1 MITLAKALETT
12 GLSQAKVSEIAGLSK
27 TTVSLVLGHTYTG
40 WPAKEK
46 QIIEAMVAQGVLRKE
61 DAQLEVLTVPEGT
74 LRVDPNRFIPTE
86 NTMALDE
93 LARDLLDPAT
103 TLNASIGI
111 VYGHAGYGKT
121 TAVKHF
127 CATTSTA
134 TYMLYITG
142 DTLSGLV
149 RQIAKTLG
157 GEPRRAFEDNK
168 EYLKTATCVYRKLIV
183 VDEADRLPLKS
194 LESLRGLNEYC
205 SLPMIFIGENALLGK
220 MAALP
225 RLESRIRNR
234 PLEFQPMT
242 EVDAQ
247 MFYYHA
253 VGLDLAENHMA
264 VSRLLKISHGDFR
277 LFVNDA
283 HRLVSM
289 LNANGRTEITKEVI
303 DAVESTRT

>member
-1 MITLAKALETT
+1 MITLAKAIETT
-12 GLSQAKVSEIAGLSK
+12 GLSQARVAEVAGLSK

-121 TAVKHF
+121 TAIKHF
-127 CATTSTA
+127 CATTSAA
-134 TYMLYITG
+134 TYMLFITG
-142 DTLSGLV
+142 DTLPALI
-149 RQIAKTLG
+149 RQIARALG
-157 GEPRRAFEDNK
+157 GQGMRSFEDNK
-168 EYLKTATCVYRKLIV
+168 EYIRTATCVYRKLIV
-183 VDEADRLPLKS
+183 IDEADRIPVKS

-205 SLPMIFIGENALLGK
+205 GLPMIFIGENALLGK

-234 PLEFQPMT
+234 PLEFRSMS
-242 EVDAQ
+242 EVDVQ
-247 MFYYHA
+247 MFYHHA
-253 VGLDLAENHMA
+253 VGLDLAENHMS
-264 VSRLLKISHGDFR
+264 VSRLLKISRGDFR
-277 LFVNDA
+277 VFVNDA
-283 HRLVSM
+283 HRLVNI
-289 LNANGRTEITKEVI
+289 LNANGRTEITKEVL
-303 DAVESTRT
+303 DAVESTRA